1 MGFEVFLIT
10 IVLGSLS
17 GYIQHGPH
25 SNRIKILAGTA
36 SLSSFMLFISTAMAQ
51 KLYATVASLFAVFV
65 ISHLLGFVSCWAV
78 VVRKKDSRDDP

>member
-1 MGFEVFLIT
+1 MGIEIFFLT

-17 GYIQHGPH
+17 GHIQHGPH

-51 KLYATVASLFAVFV
+51 KLYVTAVSLFAVFV
-65 ISHLLGFVSCWAV
+65 FSHLLGFVSCWAV
-78 VVRKKDSRDDP
+78 VVKKKDSRDDP